1 MTGYPPLLKLS
12 ISFDEFTNAISNEFT
27 NADELSKKRSRHII
41 FNEQVSNDN
50 DRDVQKR
57 N

>member
-27 NADELSKKRSRHII
+27 NVDELSKKRSRHII
-41 FNEQVSNDN
+41 FNEQINNDN